1 MAHFAEIIL
10 PRDLEFQRNSQTRI
24 SKPDAPTAETA
35 VTIAQIMS
43 LIIRP
48 YYPRDGRPAVQN
60 CTEHMEGSH
69 PLLVTTHHLAVDQA
83 GPHIEVIHGL
93 DHKRVAL
100 RPVVAPAGDQPDAH
114 GIAAGHQ
121 PEAVVLDL
129 VNPV

>member
-1 MAHFAEIIL
+1 MAQE
-10 PRDLEFQRNSQTRI
+10 LERSHSLRI
-24 SKPDAPTAETA
+24 
-35 VTIAQIMS
+35 
-43 LIIRP
+43 
-48 YYPRDGRPAVQN
+48 
-60 CTEHMEGSH
+60 
-69 PLLVTTHHLAVDQA
+69 TTHHLAVDQA